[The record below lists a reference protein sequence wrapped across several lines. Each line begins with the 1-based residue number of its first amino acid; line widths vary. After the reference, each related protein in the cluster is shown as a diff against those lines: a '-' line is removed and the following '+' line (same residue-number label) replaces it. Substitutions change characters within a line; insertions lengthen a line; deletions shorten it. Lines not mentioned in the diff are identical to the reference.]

1 MLWPLTLI
9 EGDCRVEVYSFLGLR
24 RGAALHIRLQGR
36 DYAFDLSNRG
46 YEVGDFASAQ
56 DFCEAFQQR
65 I

>member
-1 MLWPLTLI
+1 M
-9 EGDCRVEVYSFLGLR
+9 EVYSFLGLR